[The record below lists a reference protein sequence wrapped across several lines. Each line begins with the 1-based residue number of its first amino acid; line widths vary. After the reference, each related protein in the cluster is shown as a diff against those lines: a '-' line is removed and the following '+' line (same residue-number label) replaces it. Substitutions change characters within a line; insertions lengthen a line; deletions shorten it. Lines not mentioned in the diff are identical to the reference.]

1 MTERIRI
8 RMVVFCKKE
17 LSLSYVKTMTRDD
30 GKFFI
35 EPDICP
41 NMLREERKH
50 SEISKIKLTKY
61 SILHTGKKNSLNE
74 GG

>member
-1 MTERIRI
+1 
-8 RMVVFCKKE
+8 MVVFCKKE

-30 GKFFI
+30 GEFFI

-61 SILHTGKKNSLNE
+61 SALQTGRKALWTWEGPQEELHYE
-74 GG
+74 

>member
-1 MTERIRI
+1 MIPELCEDNDERRWGI
-8 RMVVFCKKE
+8 
-17 LSLSYVKTMTRDD
+17 
-30 GKFFI
+30 FFI

-61 SILHTGKKNSLNE
+61 SILHTGKKTSLNE
-74 GG
+74 RG